1 MKHYHHFGETKTW
14 YSAAELADLS
24 LPGLPKDKR
33 KVNERARDER
43 WALAVDEKGMPL
55 MRRRSGRGG
64 GTEYHIR
71 VLPQSA
77 RTELI
82 KRGVAD
88 NGQDCG
94 QGQDGQSQ
102 LWSWYDS
109 QNDTV
114 KTEALRRLAV
124 IDQVEALEL
133 AGLTRSAAVPAAAD
147 HHRIGASTLWAWLSD
162 VEGIAHD
169 DRLPVLA
176 PRRKGGG
183 KEAQIDPDIWQ
194 YFKSDYLRPE
204 KPTLTSCYYRAKEI
218 ADARG
223 IAIPIQKTFAR
234 KLKREV
240 DVRVIMLKRDGEEAL
255 RQSMPAQRRSVA
267 DLHAL
272 EMVNIDGHK
281 FDVFAKGPDGK
292 VFRPL
297 MVAIQ
302 DIYSRKILSWR
313 IGGSESAV
321 QTRLTFADLFRD
333 YGIPKA
339 CVLDNGRAFASKW
352 ITGGAK
358 SRFRFKIREEEPTGI
373 LTALGIK
380 IHWALPYRGQSKPI
394 ERGFRD
400 LCDTIAKHP
409 SLAGCYTGNNVDA
422 KPENYGDRAVD
433 IETFKRIAEK
443 GIAAHNLRPGRRTE
457 MANGRCFDDVFS
469 ESYAVSP
476 IGKAT
481 PEQLRMALLAA
492 DQKKVDRRTGVIEL
506 YGNRY
511 WSAAMSGLHGR
522 TVTIRFDPDDVHQ
535 PLHVYDTAGAYLGS
549 ADLIADTGFA
559 DAASAKKRAK
569 DEATYRKTVR
579 AAAEMENLLRADQ
592 IAAMLPDYD
601 DEKTLPAPSVI
612 RPVRHRG
619 QTAAALKAD
628 EHTDTQTQEIFSAIG
643 KLRLVE

>member
-1 MKHYHHFGETKTW
+1 MKHIGTKTW
-14 YSAAELADLS
+14 YSAAELADMA
-24 LPGLPKDKR
+24 LPGLPREKR
-33 KVNERARDER
+33 KVNMRAKDER
-43 WALAVDEKGMPL
+43 WALAVDDKGMPL

-82 KRGVAD
+82 KRGIAMSGDIVEAP
-88 NGQDCG
+88 GSA
-94 QGQDGQSQ
+94 SQ

-124 IDQVEALEL
+124 VDQVDALEL
-133 AGLTRSAAVPAAAD
+133 AGLKRSAAVPAAAD
-147 HHRIGASTLWAWLSD
+147 HHKIGASTLWGWLSD

-176 PRRKGGG
+176 PKRKGGG
-183 KEAQIDPDIWQ
+183 KEAEIDADIWQ
-194 YFKSDYLRPE
+194 YFKSDYLRAE

-223 IAIPIQKTFAR
+223 IALPIQKTFAR

-240 DVRVIMLKRDGEEAL
+240 DARVIMLKRDGEEAL
-255 RQSMPAQRRSVA
+255 RQSMPAQKRSVA
-267 DLHAL
+267 GLHAL

-313 IGGSESAV
+313 IGVSESAV

-333 YGIPKA
+333 YGLPKA

-352 ITGGAK
+352 ITGAAK
-358 SRFRFKIREEEPTGI
+358 TRFRFKIREEDPTGI
-373 LTALGIK
+373 LPALGIE

-394 ERGFRD
+394 ERAFRD

-409 SLAGCYTGNNVDA
+409 ELAGCYTGNSVDA

-433 IETFKRIAEK
+433 IETFKRIVEK
-443 GIAAHNLRPGRRTE
+443 GIAVHNARDKRRTE
-457 MANGRCFDDVFS
+457 IANGRSFDDVFN
-469 ESYAVSP
+469 ESYAVAP
-476 IGKAT
+476 IRKAK
-481 PEQLRMALLAA
+481 PEHLRMALLAA
-492 DQKKVDRRTGVIEL
+492 DQKRVDRRTGVIEL

-549 ADLIADTGFA
+549 AELIVDTGFR

-579 AAAEMENLLRADQ
+579 TAAEMEYLLRADQ
-592 IAAMLPDYD
+592 IAAMLPDYE
-601 DEKTLPAPSVI
+601 DESDLPEPSVI

-619 QTAAALKAD
+619 QTAAMLKQQERAD
-628 EHTDTQTQEIFSAIG
+628 DETQNIFSALERVN
-643 KLRLVE
+643 LRIVE

>member
-1 MKHYHHFGETKTW
+1 MKHIGTKIW
-14 YSAAELADLS
+14 YSAAELADMS
-24 LPGLPKDKR
+24 LPGLPRDKR
-33 KVNERARDER
+33 KVNMRAKDER
-43 WALAVDEKGMPL
+43 WALAVDDTGQPL

-64 GTEYHIR
+64 GTEFHIS

-82 KRGVAD
+82 KRGIAMSGDIVEAP
-88 NGQDCG
+88 GSA
-94 QGQDGQSQ
+94 SQ

-124 IDQVEALEL
+124 VDQVDALEA
-133 AGLTRSAAVPAAAD
+133 AGLKRSAAVPAAAD
-147 HHRIGASTLWAWLSD
+147 HHKIGASTLWGWLSD

-176 PRRKGGG
+176 PKRKGGG
-183 KEAQIDPDIWQ
+183 KEAEIDADIWQ
-194 YFKSDYLRPE
+194 YFKSDYLRAE

-223 IAIPIQKTFAR
+223 IALPIQKTFAR

-240 DVRVIMLKRDGEEAL
+240 DARVIMLKRDGEEAL
-255 RQSMPAQRRSVA
+255 RQSMPAQKRTVA
-267 DLHAL
+267 GLHAL

-297 MVAIQ
+297 MVATQ

-333 YGIPKA
+333 FGIPKA

-433 IETFKRIAEK
+433 IETFKRIAAK
-443 GIAAHNLRPGRRTE
+443 GIALHNARPGRRTE
-457 MANGRCFDDVFS
+457 MARGRSFDDAFN
-469 ESYAVSP
+469 ESYAVAP

-506 YGNRY
+506 YGNMP
-511 WSAAMSGLHGR
+511 SSNGR
-522 TVTIRFDPDDVHQ
+522 WRGPI
-535 PLHVYDTAGAYLGS
+535 
-549 ADLIADTGFA
+549 
-559 DAASAKKRAK
+559 ASATNR
-569 DEATYRKTVR
+569 
-579 AAAEMENLLRADQ
+579 
-592 IAAMLPDYD
+592 
-601 DEKTLPAPSVI
+601 SI
-612 RPVRHRG
+612 RPRRCA
-619 QTAAALKAD
+619 TKMSR
-628 EHTDTQTQEIFSAIG
+628 F
-643 KLRLVE
+643 